1 MFLFLRD
8 NGIYFNKEELEMESK
23 GCNFYNSKEEI
34 LEKCKYLEGF
44 KVVGFT
50 SLKLK
55 ENIEK
60 ICKEKIRKEENIYI
74 VKLLKNKFCFC
85 SLEGKILN
93 VKL

>member
-1 MFLFLRD
+1 MFLFLRN

-23 GCNFYNSKEEI
+23 GCNFYNNKEEI
-34 LEKCKYLEGF
+34 LEKCKSLECF

-60 ICKEKIRKEENIYI
+60 ICKKKINKEENIYI
-74 VKLLKNKFCFC
+74 VKLLKDKFCFC
-85 SLEGKILN
+85 SCYGKVLN
-93 VKL
+93 IEL